1 MFLEALQAGRFE
13 NAEDKAILE
22 RIASS
27 VLLCG
32 SPDVLRLTRSNGN
45 AAVYTRRVSP
55 RKVSVKK
62 SQANKRR
69 AAARKELLVT
79 CPTNTSA
86 PVAAADPGMRTG
98 GPSRVASGS
107 LSGVPSAEEQVGL
120 LEVAGMSQRGFAL
133 IEECLRGQPC
143 WHGQYRSAAP
153 GQQAPRGDAVKS
165 EHG

>member
-1 MFLEALQAGRFE
+1 MMFLEALQAGQFDT
-13 NAEDKAILE
+13 AEDKAILG
-22 RIASS
+22 RIASA

-32 SPDVLRLTRSNGN
+32 SPDVLRLTRSNGT

-86 PVAAADPGMRTG
+86 PVAADDPGRRTG

-120 LEVAGMSQRGFAL
+120 LEVAGLSQR
-133 IEECLRGQPC
+133 
-143 WHGQYRSAAP
+143 
-153 GQQAPRGDAVKS
+153 
-165 EHG
+165 